1 MRKIFGGAMLFSGLG
16 AAILGGALAW
26 NASETTGLQTID
38 VASIS
43 FDMIYIQSDEAIL
56 GPNDGV
62 HRPVGRIWIENDG
75 EMNIAFHSGA
85 VEIVSYTK
93 PNGAPNDQAA
103 CSVTNFGGSLAPT
116 QLLSTQP
123 VIEPGNDAEPPDD
136 PPHLT
141 VRMAVANGAPDAC
154 QGGEVTYRVVVTMQ
168 TAPPEATT
176 EAEPE
181 Q

>member
-26 NASETTGLQTID
+26 NASETTGLETID
-38 VASIS
+38 VASIE
-43 FDMIYIQSDEAIL
+43 FDMTYIQSPEAIL

-62 HRPVGRIWIENDG
+62 HYPVGRIWLENDG
-75 EMNIAFHSGA
+75 EMNIKFHSSA

-93 PNGAPNDQAA
+93 SNGAPDDQAA
-103 CSVTNFGGSLAPT
+103 CAVTNFGGSTTAT
-116 QLLSTQP
+116 QALNTQP
-123 VIEPGNDAEPPDD
+123 ILEPGNDAEPADD

-141 VRMAVANGAPDAC
+141 VNMAVAAGAPDAC

-168 TAPPEATT
+168 TSAPVPT
-176 EAEPE
+176 P
-181 Q
+181 